1 MIGASGFAV
10 GKRNNTSLSP
20 KGEGTGEGKRKSEA
34 DPIGIFPST
43 NPPSSQPS
51 PFSGRGGRIPML
63 KPEEPL
69 KKKTGGRA
77 THQR

>member
-34 DPIGIFPST
+34 DPIGTFPSI
-43 NPPSSQPS
+43 NPPLPQPS
-51 PFSGRGGRIPML
+51 PFSGRGGRMPRLIPEAP
-63 KPEEPL
+63 KFFQ
-69 KKKTGGRA
+69 G
-77 THQR
+77 